1 MLDTVSHAAMRSRS
15 HPIKNHDALEF
26 KSRELIHPMGPVLQL
41 LSAPAAGRCAT
52 ISSMSFA
59 INAIAGRTALVLDS
73 PHSGVVYPEDFNHAC
88 DMQVLRQA
96 EDTHVEK
103 LYDFAPQLGVA
114 WVEALFPRSY
124 LDANRNTTE
133 IDTALLR
140 EPWPDPVET
149 DPSALAKVRLGKGL
163 IWRLTDDGLP
173 IYERQLSV
181 AEVRTRIERCW
192 KPYHEAVREAIDAA
206 HATHG
211 YSIHLNCH
219 SMPAVASSH
228 ATGHPGLVHAD
239 FVLGDREGTS
249 ADPRLARAVGE
260 HLEQLGYSVSYNHPY
275 KGVELVRRYGDPA
288 RHRHSLQVEVNR
300 KLYMNEHTLALNE
313 GFAGLKRDLR
323 SLVER
328 LLRLDPREL

>member
-1 MLDTVSHAAMRSRS
+1 M
-15 HPIKNHDALEF
+15 
-26 KSRELIHPMGPVLQL
+26 
-41 LSAPAAGRCAT
+41 SA
-52 ISSMSFA
+52 S

-73 PHSGVVYPEDFNHAC
+73 PHSGVDYPEDFGHAC

-103 LYDFAPQLGVA
+103 LYDFAPMLGVA

-133 IDTALLR
+133 IDASLLD

-149 DPSALAKVRLGKGL
+149 DPVALAKVRLGKGL
-163 IWRLTDDGLP
+163 IWRLTDEGMP

-181 AEVRTRIERCW
+181 AEVRGRIDRCW
-192 KPYHEAVREAIDAA
+192 KPYHDAVRAAIDAA
-206 HATHG
+206 HERHG
-211 YSIHLNCH
+211 FSIHLNCH
-219 SMPAVASSH
+219 SMPAIASTH
-228 ATGHPGLVHAD
+228 ATGHPGMVHAD
-239 FVLGDREGTS
+239 VVLGDRDGTS
-249 ADPRLARAVGE
+249 ADPRLSRVVGE
-260 HLEQLGYSVSYNHPY
+260 HLEGLGYGVSYNHPY
-275 KGVELVRRYGDPA
+275 KGVELVRRYGDPS

-300 KLYMNEHTLALNE
+300 KLYMDERTLEPNQ
-313 GFAGLKRDLR
+313 GFAPLQRDLR